1 MRLTTGRRSL
11 RSALVALGLPLALAA
26 WTTASAQ
33 TDVIRGRVMTT
44 EGLPLPNVR
53 VTATSLPGNVTR
65 EARTNNQGAFQI
77 VFPGG
82 PGDYIMGYALIGYNF
97 RQFEIKRVAD
107 EEVLIADARLS
118 VVQLDTVVATASNQ
132 QRVNRNSQTPDVS
145 GTEQAVNASSLPP
158 ELQGDIAAMA
168 ASLPGVTL
176 IPGLD
181 GAPDAFS
188 VLGLGADQNSVTLNG
203 MQYSGA
209 NLPRDAAISSSLAT
223 SPYDGSRGGFS
234 GANFNIRPGSGSN
247 YRTRG
252 MSVVYNTPQLEW
264 TDRAAQAVGTE
275 FRNVSLGGVVSGPIS
290 FNKSFYNISYQLG
303 RQSRDNQTLLNTS
316 TLGLQTY
323 GLARDSVS
331 HFVDI
336 LRVRGI
342 PMAGGP
348 ARSERLSDNGSV
360 FGNIDLSPP
369 SSSSGQSLGLT
380 FNGNWGRQSPAG
392 GGVTQLESAS
402 GDRINWSG
410 GIQARHSGYLKLVL
424 SETQL
429 GFNVSRDHGSPYL
442 DLPLGRVLV
451 SSVLANGAS
460 GVQNLTFGG
469 SQSLSSSSRSLN
481 TSFQNTLSWF
491 DNANKHRI
499 KLSTELGLSG
509 TSQDLSSNLLGTF
522 VFNSLADLESGV
534 PASFS
539 RTLVARRRSTGQF
552 TGAMALGDSY
562 RRSPDLQIQ
571 YSVRVDASRFTASPT
586 FNPAVDRVFG
596 LRNDRVPSPVVIS
609 PRIGFQQTLGH
620 SQEISAFS
628 GAFRAPRA
636 ILRGGIGLFA
646 SNASSGM
653 IGSALDNTGLP
664 SGAQQIVCVGP
675 AAPIPDW
682 TAYAADP
689 TTVPERC
696 ADGTSGTP
704 FSNAAPNVTLFARDF
719 HPPRSVRANASW
731 TGSILDARYSASL
744 DGTYSV
750 NLNQQRTLDLNF
762 RPTIAFMLPDEGR
775 PVFVEPGSIVPTTGS
790 IASGAAR
797 VSQEFARV
805 TELRSDLQSRTAQL
819 TLRLSPIQRTPAR
832 FGWSAAYTY
841 SLVREQVSG
850 FNSTAGNPLDVT
862 WARSGQG
869 PHQITYS
876 VRYNLFDAV
885 QINWNGMFRS
895 GSAFTPTVAGDVNGD
910 GYFNDRAFVYAPSG
924 APDSAVASGMRQ
936 LLDNANARA
945 RDCLERQ
952 LGTIAARNSCRGPW
966 SSNASLT
973 VTLDRVKFRMPR
985 RANISFS
992 LSNPLGAADLAVN
1005 GSGHL
1010 RGWGQSIFPDQSL
1023 LYVRGFDPS
1032 TQRYKYEVNQRFGVT
1047 RPELVAIRQPVVLST
1062 TVRFDLGATRERQSL
1077 AQQLGFGRTIPGQRY
1092 PEALFRSVGVNSV
1105 TNPLASI
1112 LRQQDSLRLTAL
1124 QADSI
1129 AAMNRR
1135 YNYRSDSLWAPVA
1148 RYFAS
1153 LPAHYDEGGAYDRYL
1168 RARRAQIEM
1177 LMRIVPAVRELLTA
1191 EQRRK
1196 LPQLVV
1202 NILDPRYLV
1211 SIRDGTSMYGGT
1223 TGVPGNFVSFGFAE
1237 APPGGF
1243 VVIAR

>member
-1 MRLTTGRRSL
+1 MRLPFGCRGPR
-11 RSALVALGLPLALAA
+11 AALAA
-26 WTTASAQ
+26 FLVSVGAWSAAAAQ
-33 TDVIRGRVMTT
+33 TDVIRGKVTTT
-44 EGLPLPNVR
+44 EGLALPNVR

-65 EARTNNQGAFQI
+65 EARSNNQGAFQI

-82 PGDYIMGYALIGYNF
+82 PGDYIMGYAIIGYNF

-132 QRVNRNSQTPDVS
+132 QRVNRNSRTPDVS
-145 GTEQAVNASSLPP
+145 GTEQTVNPSNLPP

-203 MQYSGA
+203 MQYGGA
-209 NLPRDAAISSSLAT
+209 NLPRDAVISSSLTT

-252 MSVVYNTPQLEW
+252 MSLVYNTPQLEW

-275 FRNVSLGGVVSGPIS
+275 FTNVSLGGVFSGPIT

-316 TLGLQTY
+316 PLGLQTY

-331 HFVDI
+331 HFLDI
-336 LRVRGI
+336 LRLRGI
-342 PMAGGP
+342 PVAGGP
-348 ARSERLSDNGSV
+348 SRSDRLSDNGSV

-369 SSSSGQSLGLT
+369 TSSSGQSFGLT
-380 FNGNWGRQSPAG
+380 FNGNWNRQSPVG
-392 GGVTQLESAS
+392 GGPTQLSSAS

-410 GIQARHSGYLKLVL
+410 GLQARHSGYLKLVL

-429 GFNVSRDHGSPYL
+429 GVNVSRDHGSPYL

-460 GVQNLTFGG
+460 GLQNLTFGG
-469 SQSLSSSSRSLN
+469 SQSLSSSSRSFN

-499 KLSTELGLSG
+499 KLSTELGLNG
-509 TSQDLSSNLLGTF
+509 NAQDLSSNLHGTF
-522 VFNSLADLESGV
+522 TYNSLAELDSGV
-534 PASFS
+534 PATFS

-552 TGAMALGDSY
+552 IGAMALGDSY
-562 RRSPDLQIQ
+562 RRSQDLQIQ
-571 YSVRVDASRFTASPT
+571 YSLRVDASRFTASPT
-586 FNPAVDRVFG
+586 FNPAVERVFG
-596 LRNDRVPSPVVIS
+596 LRNDRVPSPIVLS

-636 ILRGGIGLFA
+636 VLRGGIGVFA
-646 SNASSGM
+646 SNASSGL

-664 SGAQQIVCVGP
+664 TGAQQIMCVGP
-675 AAPIPDW
+675 AAPVPDW
-682 TAYAADP
+682 SAYAADP
-689 TTVPERC
+689 SAVPDRC
-696 ADGTSGTP
+696 ADGSYGAP
-704 FSNAAPNVTLFARDF
+704 FSDAAPNVTLFARDF
-719 HPPRSVRANASW
+719 RSPRSVRANTSW
-731 TGSILDARYSASL
+731 TGSILDARYSASVE
-744 DGTYSV
+744 GTYSF
-750 NLNQQRTLDLNF
+750 NLDQQRSVDVNF
-762 RPTIAFMLPDEGR
+762 RPDVAFTLPDEGR
-775 PVFVEPGSIVPTTGS
+775 PVFVDPVNIVPSTGS
-790 IASGAAR
+790 VASGAGR
-797 VSQEFARV
+797 VSQEFSRV
-805 TELRSDLQSRTAQL
+805 TELRSDLQSRSAQL
-819 TLRLSPIQRTPAR
+819 SLRLAPIQRTPAR

-841 SLVREQVSG
+841 TAVREQVSG
-850 FNSTAGNPLDVT
+850 FSSTAANPLDVV

-869 PHQITYS
+869 PHQIIYS
-876 VRYNLFDAV
+876 LRYNLFDAV
-885 QINWNGMFRS
+885 MINWNGSFRS
-895 GSAFTPTVAGDVNGD
+895 GSAFTPIVAGDVNGD
-910 GYFNDRAFVYAPSG
+910 GYFNDRAFVYAPAA
-924 APDSAVASGMRQ
+924 APDTALANGMRQ
-936 LLDNANARA
+936 LLDNANTRT
-945 RDCLERQ
+945 RDCLESQ
-952 LGTIAARNSCRGPW
+952 LGKIAARNSCRAPW

-1010 RGWGQSIFPDQSL
+1010 KGWGQSIFPDQSL
-1023 LYVRGFDPS
+1023 LYVRGFDPV
-1032 TQRYKYEVNQRFGVT
+1032 TRRYKYEVNQRFGVT

-1062 TVRFDLGATRERQSL
+1062 TMRLDLGATRERQSL
-1077 AQQLGFGRTIPGQRY
+1077 AQQLGFGRTIPGSRY
-1092 PEALFRSVGVNSV
+1092 PDILFRNAGVNSV
-1105 TNPLASI
+1105 TNPMGVI
-1112 LRQQDSLRLTAL
+1112 LRQQDSLKLSAL

-1129 AAMNRR
+1129 ASMNRR

-1148 RYFAS
+1148 RYFAM
-1153 LPAHYDEGGAYDRYL
+1153 LPERFDEGAAYDRYL
-1168 RARRAQIEM
+1168 QARRTQVDM
-1177 LMRIVPAVRELLTA
+1177 LMRIVPVLRELLTA

-1202 NILDPRYLV
+1202 NILDPRYLA
-1211 SIRDGTSMYGGT
+1211 SIRDGTSLYAGGA
-1223 TGVPGNFVSFGFAE
+1223 GGLGNYFSFGGAD
-1237 APPGGF
+1237 AMA
-1243 VVIAR
+1243 VNMVTISR

>member
-1 MRLTTGRRSL
+1 MLL
-11 RSALVALGLPLALAA
+11 
-26 WTTASAQ
+26 
-33 TDVIRGRVMTT
+33 
-44 EGLPLPNVR
+44 
-53 VTATSLPGNVTR
+53 
-65 EARTNNQGAFQI
+65 
-77 VFPGG
+77 
-82 PGDYIMGYALIGYNF
+82 
-97 RQFEIKRVAD
+97 
-107 EEVLIADARLS
+107 ADAHLS
-118 VVQLDTVVATASNQ
+118 VVQLDTVVSTASNQ

-145 GTEQAVNASSLPP
+145 GTEQTVNPSNLPP

-203 MQYSGA
+203 MQYGGG
-209 NLPRDAAISSSLAT
+209 NLPRDAVVSSSLAT

-264 TDRAAQAVGTE
+264 TDRTAQAVGTE
-275 FRNVSLGGVVSGPIS
+275 YRNVSLGGVFSGPITI
-290 FNKSFYNISYQLG
+290 NKSFYNISYQLG
-303 RQSRDNQTLLNTS
+303 RQSRDNQTLLNTN
-316 TLGLQTY
+316 TLGLQAY

-331 HFVDI
+331 RFVDI
-336 LRVRGI
+336 LRARNI
-342 PMAGGP
+342 PMLGGP

-369 SSSSGQSLGLT
+369 TSSSGQSYGVT
-380 FNGNWGRQSPAG
+380 FNGNWARQSPVG

-402 GDRINWSG
+402 GDRFNWGG

-424 SETQL
+424 SETQF
-429 GFNVSRDHGSPYL
+429 GVNASRDHGSPYL

-451 SSVLANGAS
+451 SSLLADGAS

-469 SQSLSSSSRSLN
+469 NQSLSSSSRSFN
-481 TSFQNTLSWF
+481 SSFHNTLSWF

-499 KLSTELGLSG
+499 KLSTELGFNGS
-509 TSQDLSSNLLGTF
+509 SQNLASNLLGTF
-522 VFNSLADLESGV
+522 VFNSLAELDSGV
-534 PASFS
+534 PATFS

-562 RRSPDLQIQ
+562 RRSQDLQIQ
-571 YSVRVDASRFTASPT
+571 YSLRVDASRFTASPT
-586 FNPAVDRVFG
+586 FNPAVERVFG
-596 LRNDRVPSPVVIS
+596 LRNDRVPSAIVLS
-609 PRIGFQQTLGH
+609 PRIGFQRTLGH
-620 SQEISAFS
+620 SQEISAFT

-636 ILRGGIGLFA
+636 ILRGGIGVFA
-646 SNASSGM
+646 SNSSSGL

-664 SGAQQIVCVGP
+664 TGAQQIVCVGP

-682 TAYAADP
+682 SAYVLDP
-689 TTVPERC
+689 STVPDRC
-696 ADGTSGTP
+696 ADGSYGTP
-704 FSNAAPNVTLFARDF
+704 FSSSAPNVTLFARNF
-719 HPPRSVRANASW
+719 RPPRSVRANASW
-731 TGSILDARYSASL
+731 SGSILDARYSASL

-750 NLNQQRTLDLNF
+750 NLNQQRSVDDNF
-762 RPTIAFMLPDEGR
+762 RPSVAFMLPDEKR
-775 PVFVEPGSIVPTTGS
+775 PVFAAPENIVPSTGS
-790 IASGAAR
+790 VASGAAR
-797 VSQEFARV
+797 MSTEFARV
-805 TELRSDLQSRTAQL
+805 TELRSDLRSRTAQVS
-819 TLRLSPIQRTPAR
+819 LRLSPIQRTPTR

-841 SLVREQVSG
+841 TAVREQVSG
-850 FNSTAGNPLDVT
+850 FSSTAGDPLDIV
-862 WARSGQG
+862 WAASGQG
-869 PHQITYS
+869 PHQISYTL
-876 VRYNLFDAV
+876 RYNLFDAV
-885 QINWNGMFRS
+885 MINWSGMFRS

-910 GYFNDRAFVYAPSG
+910 GYYNDRAFVYSPVT
-924 APDSAVASGMRQ
+924 APDSALASGMRQ
-936 LLDNANARA
+936 LLDNANART

-966 SSNASLT
+966 SSNASLGI
-973 VTLDRVKFRMPR
+973 TLDRAKFRMPR
-985 RANISFS
+985 RANVSFA

-1010 RGWGQSIFPDQSL
+1010 KGWGQSIFPDQSL

-1062 TVRFDLGATRERQSL
+1062 TVRLDLGATRERQSL
-1077 AQQLGFGRTIPGQRY
+1077 AQQLGFGRTIPGSRY
-1092 PEALFRSVGVNSV
+1092 PEVLFRNVGVNSV

-1112 LRQQDSLRLTAL
+1112 LRQQDSLKLTSV

-1153 LPAHYDEGGAYDRYL
+1153 LPAHFDEGEAYDRYL
-1168 RARRAQIEM
+1168 RARHAQIDM
-1177 LMRIVPAVRELLTA
+1177 LMRIVPVVRELLSA

-1211 SIRDGTSMYGGT
+1211 SIRDGTSMYGGSS
-1223 TGVPGNFVSFGFAE
+1223 TGFGNYMSFGFAE
-1237 APPGGF
+1237 AGSGAL
-1243 VVIAR
+1243 VMVSR